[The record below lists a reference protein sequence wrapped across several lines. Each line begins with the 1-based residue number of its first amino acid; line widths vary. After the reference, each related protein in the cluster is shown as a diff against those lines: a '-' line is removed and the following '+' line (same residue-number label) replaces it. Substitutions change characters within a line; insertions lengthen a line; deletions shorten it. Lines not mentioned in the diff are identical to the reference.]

1 MTPFSS
7 VSSKEMGVVGLVEV
21 VEGMG
26 DNSSATALEYLR
38 CSISVAGENAH
49 VRTKFFHGPSST
61 QILTIRH
68 CFTVDNL
75 ANLLIRAVITS
86 CTRKRTLYTVKFTVL
101 TEEKL
106 SSCYNML
113 LGILISKLVLRPLNQ
128 HRNNF

>member
-1 MTPFSS
+1 MTPISS

-21 VEGMG
+21 EEGMG

-101 TEEKL
+101 NEEKL
-106 SSCYNML
+106 TSCYNML

-128 HRNNF
+128 HRNF

>member
-1 MTPFSS
+1 MTPISS
-7 VSSKEMGVVGLVEV
+7 VSSQEMGVVGLVEV

-101 TEEKL
+101 NEEKL
-106 SSCYNML
+106 KHVTWNSHLKTCFAAFEST
-113 LGILISKLVLRPLNQ
+113 
-128 HRNNF
+128 

>member
-1 MTPFSS
+1 MTPISS

-106 SSCYNML
+106 TSC
-113 LGILISKLVLRPLNQ
+113 
-128 HRNNF
+128 

>member
-1 MTPFSS
+1 MTPISS
-7 VSSKEMGVVGLVEV
+7 VSSKEMGVVGLVEVVEV

-86 CTRKRTLYTVKFTVL
+86 CTRKRTLYSVKFTVL
-101 TEEKL
+101 TEE
-106 SSCYNML
+106 S
-113 LGILISKLVLRPLNQ
+113 
-128 HRNNF
+128 